1 MAERNHVFSIAQT
14 EIETAGP
21 NPAGTRPRTLKV
33 LVSAFAASPIKGSE
47 FAVGWEWIR
56 AIAKNHSVWAI
67 TRESE
72 REEIEDYLRAHPNEL
87 TNVSF
92 CFVPWHEPSYSG
104 ILLHIAYRIEYVNW
118 QKRCFAK
125 ARDLDANVNFDIV
138 HHVNGTGF
146 REPGFLWKLGKPFIW
161 GPILGLTYFRLR
173 FLKSIPIGEAAFLV
187 AKNLTTAWMMYVA
200 RRPRQAAFAAARI
213 LAGTR
218 QTATMVDL
226 LWKKPSTVIS
236 PVTPPEIKENL
247 PTRRNPGAP
256 LRLIWCGSFEPR
268 KALKLLL
275 LSLECLKGDEVQWEL
290 IVIGSGRLE
299 DRCRRMACDLGI
311 SEHCRFLGRQPR
323 DKALALMQSG
333 HVFVDSSL
341 YEGFPTTVV
350 EAMSLGLPLVG
361 IDHFGFGDAVDDR
374 CGILIPPTDIH
385 SVIVGFAEAIRKLW
399 RDEELRYKMALAA
412 QAAAMYLSWKHKI
425 QIVESIYQDVQRLTY
440 RTT

>member
-1 MAERNHVFSIAQT
+1 MAQT
-14 EIETAGP
+14 EIELTGSNSAGIR
-21 NPAGTRPRTLKV
+21 TKTLKI
-33 LVSAFAASPIKGSE
+33 LVSAFAASPIRGSE

-56 AIAKNHSVWAI
+56 AIARNHSVWAI

-104 ILLHIAYRIEYVNW
+104 ILLHVAYRIEYVNW
-118 QKRCFAK
+118 QKRCFAM
-125 ARDLDANVNFDIV
+125 ARDLDVKVNFDIV

-146 REPGFLWKLGKPFIW
+146 REPGFLWKLKKPFVW
-161 GPILGLTYFRLR
+161 GPILGLTYFQLK
-173 FLKSIPIGEAAFLV
+173 FLKLIPIGEATFLV
-187 AKNLTTAWMMYVA
+187 VKNLTTAWMMHVA
-200 RRPRQAAFAAARI
+200 RRPRQAASAAARI

-226 LWKKPSTVIS
+226 LWKTPATVIS
-236 PVTPPEIKENL
+236 PVTPPEIKQH
-247 PTRRNPGAP
+247 PPARRDPGAP
-256 LRLIWCGSFEPR
+256 LRLIWCGSLEPR

-275 LSLECLKGDEVQWEL
+275 LSLGSLKCDEVKWEL
-290 IVIGSGRLE
+290 LVIGSGRME

-311 SEHCRFLGRQPR
+311 SEHCRFLGRLPR
-323 DKALALMQSG
+323 AEALALIQSG
-333 HVFVDSSL
+333 HVFVHSSL
-341 YEGFPTTVV
+341 YEGSPTTVV

-361 IDHFGFGDAVDDR
+361 MDHFGFGDAVDDR

-385 SVIVGFAEAIRKLW
+385 SVIVEFAEAIRKLW

-412 QAAAMYLSWKHKI
+412 QTAAMYLSWEHKI
-425 QIVESIYQDVQRLTY
+425 QIVESIYQDARRLTY

>member
-1 MAERNHVFSIAQT
+1 
-14 EIETAGP
+14 
-21 NPAGTRPRTLKV
+21 
-33 LVSAFAASPIKGSE
+33 
-47 FAVGWEWIR
+47 
-56 AIAKNHSVWAI
+56 
-67 TRESE
+67 
-72 REEIEDYLRAHPNEL
+72 
-87 TNVSF
+87 
-92 CFVPWHEPSYSG
+92 
-104 ILLHIAYRIEYVNW
+104 
-118 QKRCFAK
+118 
-125 ARDLDANVNFDIV
+125 
-138 HHVNGTGF
+138 
-146 REPGFLWKLGKPFIW
+146 
-161 GPILGLTYFRLR
+161 
-173 FLKSIPIGEAAFLV
+173 
-187 AKNLTTAWMMYVA
+187 
-200 RRPRQAAFAAARI
+200 
-213 LAGTR
+213 
-218 QTATMVDL
+218 MVDL

-333 HVFVDSSL
+333 HVFVHSSL

-412 QAAAMYLSWKHKI
+412 QAAALYLSWKHKI